1 MRARSDPGPRDRC
14 SEGPGRVMKMPH
26 PAVRIGPGLDPRL
39 DADRGL
45 GVAVLLPR
53 RWHTLAA
60 LHFRRRAWTT
70 GSPRLFLAVLFGM
83 SLHGLFSMP
92 SAMNYVAPRG
102 VSVVCRLFVMSGI
115 VVLGSLLV
123 VTGSMLKVF

>member
-1 MRARSDPGPRDRC
+1 MC
-14 SEGPGRVMKMPH
+14 
-26 PAVRIGPGLDPRL
+26 
-39 DADRGL
+39 
-45 GVAVLLPR
+45 
-53 RWHTLAA
+53 AA
-60 LHFRRRAWTT
+60 A
-70 GSPRLFLAVLFGM
+70 PELFLAMLLSM

-123 VTGSMLKVF
+123 VTGSMLEVF